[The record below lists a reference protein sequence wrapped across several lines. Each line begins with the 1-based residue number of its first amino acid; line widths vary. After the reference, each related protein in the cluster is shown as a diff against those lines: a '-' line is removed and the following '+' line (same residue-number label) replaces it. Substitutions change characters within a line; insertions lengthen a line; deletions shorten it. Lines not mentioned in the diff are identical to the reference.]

1 MVWKLQISPSQTSDT
16 VPIRVPADS
25 TEAGENTLLI
35 QGLPSDAQ
43 NSTPVDL
50 VRYRFLLQIR

>member
-1 MVWKLQISPSQTSDT
+1 